1 MPDGDDLKNVMEI
14 YSKIGF
20 PGAVGSVDC
29 THVRW
34 NACPHDVRTLCTN
47 QSTKPT
53 LSFQIIV
60 DHSRRIHHCS
70 RAYVGTTSDKTIS
83 RNDNVGLVD

>member
-53 LSFQIIV
+53 LSFLDIV
-60 DHSRRIHHCS
+60 LSEVVPTYALAKPHCNWCCI
-70 RAYVGTTSDKTIS
+70 G
-83 RNDNVGLVD
+83 